1 MDVLLFKLAKI
12 SRGYAHR
19 FRDTFSAELLLAG
32 VPMGEVSILLGHSNI
47 KITQQHYSPW
57 VRDRQLQLEADLERA
72 WNRDPVVQAQGAM
85 LGRPREQGKSL
96 IN

>member
-1 MDVLLFKLAKI
+1 M
-12 SRGYAHR
+12 
-19 FRDTFSAELLLAG
+19 E
-32 VPMGEVSILLGHSNI
+32 EVSILLGHSSI

-72 WNRDPVVQAQGAM
+72 WIRDPVVQANGAM
-85 LGRPREQGKSL
+85 EGRLHKRVHSL

>member
-1 MDVLLFKLAKI
+1 M
-12 SRGYAHR
+12 
-19 FRDTFSAELLLAG
+19 E
-32 VPMGEVSILLGHSNI
+32 EVSILLGHSNI

-72 WNRDPVVQAQGAM
+72 WTRDPVVQAQGVM
-85 LGRPREQGKSL
+85 EGRLREQSKRL